1 MNRAV
6 NILILKFVGR
16 ILNLISMSKLY
27 LLPLLLAGA
36 LTVQAAERE
45 ISSFKNEYTT
55 QGKSV
60 NIGGKEYS

>member
-45 ISSFKNEYTT
+45 ISSFKDEYPT